1 MANQESSVFLRVAE
15 GGSDT
20 SPEARE
26 VWLDLLRKVPEGKKI
41 AMVIEMNLFARR
53 MAEVGVRMR
62 YPAASGREV
71 FLRVAALH
79 LTREDMIRVYQW
91 DPLEHGY

>member
-1 MANQESSVFLRVAE
+1 MTDEPC
-15 GGSDT
+15 SDT

-26 VWLDLLRKVPEGKKI
+26 VWLDLLRRTPAGKKI
-41 AMVIEMNLFARR
+41 AMVFEMNRFARH
-53 MAEVGVRMR
+53 MAAMGVRMR
-62 YPAASGREV
+62 YPEASDREV

-79 LTREDMIRVYQW
+79 LMREEMIRVYQW